1 MTLTELAHHLNL
13 GLPTLDADFRD
24 VAPLQE
30 AKAGDLSFITEHKW
44 LDKVLASEQRAA
56 AYLVPAALA
65 ESLQQAGIAHLVTAT
80 PAWHIA
86 TAGVLL
92 GRHTLNVPGIH
103 PSASIDPSARL
114 APGVSVAAKAVIEAE
129 AVIGADTVIHAGA
142 VIHQGVQIGARCIIG
157 SNSVIGFDGY
167 GYEYAEGRHQ
177 KIPHLGTVIIEDE
190 VEIGANSTIDRARF
204 GATRIG
210 SGTKIDNLVQIA
222 HNVEIGCHCL
232 IVAQV
237 GIAGSCRIEDGAILA
252 GQAGLV
258 PHVTVGRGARIGAST
273 GVAGSVPAGSTW
285 SGWYGQAHRDNM
297 SQLAAIRGLPA
308 FMKKVQAFMK
318 KWEEREQTNQS

>member
-1 MTLTELAHHLNL
+1 MQLTELAHHLHL
-13 GLPTLDADFRD
+13 SLPTLDADFSD
-24 VAPLQE
+24 VAPLHGSGGE
-30 AKAGDLSFITEHKW
+30 DLSFITERKW
-44 LDKVLASEQRAA
+44 LDKVLAGSVRAA
-56 AYLVPAALA
+56 AYLVPAELA
-65 ESLQQAGIAHLVTAT
+65 EPLQQAQIAHLVTAT

-86 TAGVLL
+86 TTGVLL
-92 GRHTLNVPGIH
+92 GRHTLNVLGIH
-103 PSASIDPSARL
+103 PSASIDPSAQL
-114 APGVSVAAKAVIEAE
+114 APGVCVAAKAVIEAQV
-129 AVIGADTVIHAGA
+129 VIGADSVIHAGA
-142 VIHQGVQIGARCIIG
+142 VIQQGVHIGARCIIG
-157 SNSVIGFDGY
+157 SNSVIGFDGF
-167 GYEYAEGRHQ
+167 GYEYAQGRHQ
-177 KIPHLGTVIIEDE
+177 KIPHLGTVIIEDD

-222 HNVEIGCHCL
+222 HNVEIGRHCL

-258 PHVTVGRGARIGAST
+258 PHVTIGRGARVGAAT

-297 SQLAAIRGLPA
+297 SQLAAVRALPA
-308 FMKKVQAFMK
+308 FIKKVQAFMK
-318 KWEEREQTNQS
+318 KWEEKDQQPG